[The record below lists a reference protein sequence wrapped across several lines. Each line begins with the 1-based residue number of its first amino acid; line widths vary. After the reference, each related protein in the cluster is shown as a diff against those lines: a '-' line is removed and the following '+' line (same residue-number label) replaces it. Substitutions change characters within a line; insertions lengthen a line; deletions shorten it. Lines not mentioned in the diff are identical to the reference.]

1 MAFTKTDRDRLA
13 IARRTV
19 EKLEAKEQEAFEHVV
34 DVLNRA
40 GFDPRGHTWPE
51 GLRQHAD
58 AIRDALEPFDS
69 GVRECAAPKDDIPF

>member
-1 MAFTKTDRDRLA
+1 MTFTPKDRAALA
-13 IARRTV
+13 QARRTV
-19 EKLEAKEQEAFEHVV
+19 EELEAKEQEAFEHVV
-34 DVLNRA
+34 NVLNRA

-69 GVRECAAPKDDIPF
+69 GMRESAAPKDDIPF